1 MSHWGL
7 SILTACLL
15 AFCLPGFARSS
26 NGAHNNSSQSKDQ
39 QMQGCIV
46 RQGSYYFLQPEQGQ
60 PMRLQWSSPVSK
72 NQGHVVQVEGHQSHP
87 NQQQTVSNNGST
99 PQKSVTQGPSGDQ
112 AATSK
117 AANEGD
123 FVVDKLQVISTT
135 CPAGTNGEQH

>member
-15 AFCLPGFARSS
+15 AFCLPGFAQSS
-26 NGAHNNSSQSKDQ
+26 SGAQSKDQ

-60 PMRLQWSSPVSK
+60 PTRLQWSGAVSK
-72 NQGHVVQVEGHQSHP
+72 NQGHVVKVEGHQSHP
-87 NQQQTVSNNGST
+87 NQKQTVTNNGST

-117 AANEGD
+117 AADEGD
-123 FVVDKLQVISTT
+123 FVVDRLQVISTT
-135 CPAGTNGEQH
+135 CPAGTNGQQH